1 MQNTVLKLFPNE
13 RGAFC
18 SKQHLPFNFDALS
31 NGLLLK
37 ALSYLDSR
45 SLADCR
51 LVNHRWDSIITDHS
65 LLRFK
70 RLCLRID
77 KTIDIWNAQIKS
89 KDKGW
94 KDKTISTRNPT
105 FLYQSLS
112 FPNLFN
118 INEVYFAACDLSVL
132 INLLQKAPTERMTF
146 IDLKHTGKDLIER
159 DMSELWRILMLKP
172 NLKTLNMNFIADFP
186 ISVLKSHGRGNLQKI
201 ESLSICGVQ
210 TTLDDL
216 IFLKNE
222 VSIRLSM
229 NTVTSKS
236 DAEVV
241 ELIESMLA
249 SPSDCYLGWIKGC
262 NFMPV
267 FLIVFWNWFKGTR
280 FYGWCEENIT
290 LLPKENLCRDRQD
303 IYGDK
308 IDALKDEGSLE
319 ALLTENLEE
328 SGDFKITLV
337 NDVKYYSFTPKGI
350 ARRYEQLADYNLFK
364 DFDNILIIVAEF
376 LFELAQNT
384 QVGLAPNMLIAPFSA
399 IRATLIFLIIRSTDP
414 PLTKAFWFIFIL
426 FSSCFVHNIIAKVFM
441 CTVTCRDNVEV
452 KKYDFLGH
460 FFCSDTWSPS
470 PRCP

>member
-1 MQNTVLKLFPNE
+1 
-13 RGAFC
+13 
-18 SKQHLPFNFDALS
+18 
-31 NGLLLK
+31 
-37 ALSYLDSR
+37 
-45 SLADCR
+45 
-51 LVNHRWDSIITDHS
+51 
-65 LLRFK
+65 
-70 RLCLRID
+70 
-77 KTIDIWNAQIKS
+77 
-89 KDKGW
+89 
-94 KDKTISTRNPT
+94 
-105 FLYQSLS
+105 
-112 FPNLFN
+112 
-118 INEVYFAACDLSVL
+118 
-132 INLLQKAPTERMTF
+132 MTF

-201 ESLSICGVQ
+201 EVTE
-210 TTLDDL
+210 TTNY
-216 IFLKNE
+216 I
-222 VSIRLSM
+222 VMAIQ
-229 NTVTSKS
+229 
-236 DAEVV
+236 
-241 ELIESMLA
+241 
-249 SPSDCYLGWIKGC
+249 
-262 NFMPV
+262 MPV

-290 LLPKENLCRDRQD
+290 LLPKDRQD

-399 IRATLIFLIIRSTDP
+399 IRATLIFLI
-414 PLTKAFWFIFIL
+414 
-426 FSSCFVHNIIAKVFM
+426 M
-441 CTVTCRDNVEV
+441 
-452 KKYDFLGH
+452 
-460 FFCSDTWSPS
+460 
-470 PRCP
+470 